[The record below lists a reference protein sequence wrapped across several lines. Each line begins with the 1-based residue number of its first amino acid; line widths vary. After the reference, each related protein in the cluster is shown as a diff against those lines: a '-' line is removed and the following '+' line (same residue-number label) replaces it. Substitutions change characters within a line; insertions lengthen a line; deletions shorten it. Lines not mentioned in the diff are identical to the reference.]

1 MHTRGPRL
9 SRERPP
15 NARQCAHAKGASE
28 ILASI
33 HDTRASM
40 PADDPDA
47 ELPGVFVE
55 QVQLEAAQ
63 FWREWKRV
71 QRAAAHRVPVLLTR
85 RRRSKW
91 LIVIAAEDVPCLA
104 AAVRAALESLD

>member
-1 MHTRGPRL
+1 MKRGRSATVNRRSSPGL
-9 SRERPP
+9 PGE
-15 NARQCAHAKGASE
+15 A
-28 ILASI
+28 LA
-33 HDTRASM
+33 DVRRAPAVP
-40 PADDPDA
+40 PADDADA

-55 QVQLEAAQ
+55 QVQLESDE

-91 LIVIAAEDVPCLA
+91 LIVLAAEDLPCLA
-104 AAVRAALESLD
+104 AAIRAEQEGIG